1 MIHFRCALLQIIASC
16 LWVQGIFFFWVHD
29 VLILEL
35 TRSHGCLQY
44 KERSSLSLQYLCLK
58 CKSCTP
64 LQLVIFS
71 LVVEIKC
78 NGLIGCCLIHL
89 YDDLF
94 KLFLLTTPPYSKG
107 QLSCLS
113 QLWDTWALLCMS
125 QGYVQGYISH
135 KILSIVA
142 QTFSNESWDLEL

>member
-1 MIHFRCALLQIIASC
+1 MRFTQNYCVMFGSPRNH
-16 LWVQGIFFFWVHD
+16 FFWVHD

-35 TRSHGCLQY
+35 TRSHGRLHY
-44 KERSSLSLQYLCLK
+44 KSSLALQYLCWK
-58 CKSCTP
+58 CKSFDGYALHCNSSF
-64 LQLVIFS
+64 FS